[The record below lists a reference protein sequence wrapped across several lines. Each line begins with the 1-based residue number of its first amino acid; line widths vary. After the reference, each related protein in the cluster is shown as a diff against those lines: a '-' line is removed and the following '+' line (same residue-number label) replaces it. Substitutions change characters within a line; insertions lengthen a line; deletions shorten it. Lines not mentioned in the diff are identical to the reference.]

1 MIRGK
6 GNFCAGVDSGA
17 GAGENENRSSQ
28 TEGKEMEL
36 KQMILAYVEALKTDW
51 ARKKALH
58 YLQILLEMEGQK

>member
-1 MIRGK
+1 MIREK
-6 GNFCAGVDSGA
+6 GNLCEGVDSGT
-17 GAGENENRSSQ
+17 GAGENGNSSSQ
-28 TEGKEMEL
+28 MEGKEMEL